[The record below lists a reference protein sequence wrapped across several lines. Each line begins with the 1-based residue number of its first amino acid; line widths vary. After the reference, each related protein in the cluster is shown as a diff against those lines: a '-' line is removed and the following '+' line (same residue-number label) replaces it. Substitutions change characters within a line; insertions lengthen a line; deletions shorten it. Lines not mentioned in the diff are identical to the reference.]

1 MIMSEGRNRAIEVFN
16 LTKNFK
22 ELTAVDGILFEVGAG
37 EIFGL
42 IGANGAG
49 KTTTIMMLCT
59 LIRPTSGSARICGYD
74 IIKESKKVRESIGV
88 VFEEPSIDIR
98 LTGRENLDFHA
109 RMYRLPKRIR
119 EERVS
124 EVLDLVELRD
134 KEDLLVKDYSGGMQR
149 RLEIARSLLNHP
161 KVLFLDEPTI
171 GLDVQTRRKMWDY
184 VKKMNREE
192 GTTLFL
198 TTHYIDEADQICNR
212 VGIMD
217 HGEIKAI
224 DRPERLKY
232 SAGESVISLKLSTG
246 SKEDFSRLLSEL
258 DWVKEIDESNG
269 SFRVGI
275 SYGEKRVPEI
285 VRLARENGFSISSI
299 SSHKVTLEDAFIR
312 HNEGG

>member
-1 MIMSEGRNRAIEVFN
+1 MSEGRNRAIEVFN

-22 ELTAVDGILFEVGAG
+22 ELTAVDGITFEVGAG

-109 RMYRLPKRIR
+109 RMYHLPKKIR

-184 VKKMNREE
+184 VKKNEP
-192 GTTLFL
+192 GGGHDLIFDDTL
-198 TTHYIDEADQICNR
+198 HR
-212 VGIMD
+212 
-217 HGEIKAI
+217 
-224 DRPERLKY
+224 
-232 SAGESVISLKLSTG
+232 
-246 SKEDFSRLLSEL
+246 
-258 DWVKEIDESNG
+258 
-269 SFRVGI
+269 
-275 SYGEKRVPEI
+275 
-285 VRLARENGFSISSI
+285 
-299 SSHKVTLEDAFIR
+299 
-312 HNEGG
+312 

>member
-1 MIMSEGRNRAIEVFN
+1 MSEGRNRAIEVFN
-16 LTKNFK
+16 LTKNFRD
-22 ELTAVDGILFEVGAG
+22 LTAVDGILFEVGEG

-149 RLEIARSLLNHP
+149 RLEIARSLLNRP

-198 TTHYIDEADQICNR
+198 TTHYIDEADQICDR

>member
-1 MIMSEGRNRAIEVFN
+1 MSEGRNRAIEVFN

-22 ELTAVDGILFEVGAG
+22 ELTAVDGITFEVGAG

-109 RMYRLPKRIR
+109 RMYHLPKRIR

>member
-1 MIMSEGRNRAIEVFN
+1 MSEGRNRAIEVFN

-22 ELTAVDGILFEVGAG
+22 ELTAVDGITFEVGEG

-109 RMYRLPKRIR
+109 RMYRLPKKMR

-149 RLEIARSLLNHP
+149 RLEIARSLLNRP

-198 TTHYIDEADQICNR
+198 TTHYINEADQICNR

>member
-1 MIMSEGRNRAIEVFN
+1 MSEGKNRAIEVFN
-16 LTKNFK
+16 LTKNFRD
-22 ELTAVDGILFEVGAG
+22 LTAVDGITFEVGAG

-149 RLEIARSLLNHP
+149 RLEIARSLLNRP

>member
-1 MIMSEGRNRAIEVFN
+1 MSEGKNRAIEVFN
-16 LTKNFK
+16 LTKNFRD
-22 ELTAVDGILFEVGAG
+22 LTAVDGITFEVGEG

-59 LIRPTSGSARICGYD
+59 LIHPTYGSARICGYD

-109 RMYRLPKRIR
+109 RMYHLPKRIR

>member
-1 MIMSEGRNRAIEVFN
+1 
-16 LTKNFK
+16 
-22 ELTAVDGILFEVGAG
+22 
-37 EIFGL
+37 
-42 IGANGAG
+42 
-49 KTTTIMMLCT
+49 MMLCT

-109 RMYRLPKRIR
+109 RMYHLPKKIR

-198 TTHYIDEADQICNR
+198 TTHYIDEADQICDR

-312 HNEGG
+312 YNEGG

>member
-1 MIMSEGRNRAIEVFN
+1 MIMSEGRNRAIEVFT

-109 RMYRLPKRIR
+109 RMYRLPKKMR

>member
-1 MIMSEGRNRAIEVFN
+1 MSEGRDRAIEVFN
-16 LTKNFK
+16 LTKNFGDI
-22 ELTAVDGILFEVGAG
+22 TAVDGITFEVGEG

-59 LIRPTSGSARICGYD
+59 LIHPTSGSARICGYD

-109 RMYRLPKRIR
+109 RMYHLPKKMR
-119 EERVS
+119 EKRVS

-134 KEDLLVKDYSGGMQR
+134 KEGLLVKDYSGGMQR
-149 RLEIARSLLNHP
+149 RLEIARSLLNRP

-171 GLDVQTRRKMWDY
+171 GLDVQTRRKMWGY
-184 VKKMNREE
+184 VKKMNREA

-198 TTHYIDEADQICNR
+198 TTHYIDEADQICDR

-217 HGEIKAI
+217 HGEIKVI

-258 DWVKEIDESNG
+258 DWVKEIDESDG

-275 SYGEKRVPEI
+275 YGEKRVPEI

-312 HNEGG
+312 YNEGG

>member
-1 MIMSEGRNRAIEVFN
+1 MSEGKNRAIEVFN
-16 LTKNFK
+16 LTKNFR
-22 ELTAVDGILFEVGAG
+22 ELTAVDGILFEVGEG

-149 RLEIARSLLNHP
+149 RLEIARSLLNRP

-184 VKKMNREE
+184 VKKMNREA

-198 TTHYIDEADQICNR
+198 TTHYIDEADQICDR

-217 HGEIKAI
+217 HGEIKVI

>member
-1 MIMSEGRNRAIEVFN
+1 MSERRNRAIEIFN
-16 LTKNFK
+16 LTKNFRD
-22 ELTAVDGILFEVGAG
+22 LTAVDGITFEVGEG

-59 LIRPTSGSARICGYD
+59 LIHPTSGSARICGYD
-74 IIKESKKVRESIGV
+74 IIKERKKVRESIGV

-109 RMYRLPKRIR
+109 RMYHLPKKMR

-134 KEDLLVKDYSGGMQR
+134 KEGLLVKDYSGGMQR
-149 RLEIARSLLNHP
+149 RLEIARSLVNRP

-184 VKKMNREE
+184 VKKMNREA

-198 TTHYIDEADQICNR
+198 TTHYIDEADQICDR

-217 HGEIKAI
+217 HGEIKVI

-258 DWVKEIDESNG
+258 DWVKEIDESDD

-275 SYGEKRVPEI
+275 SYGKKRVPEI
-285 VRLARENGFSISSI
+285 VRLARKNGFSISSI

-312 HNEGG
+312 YNEGG